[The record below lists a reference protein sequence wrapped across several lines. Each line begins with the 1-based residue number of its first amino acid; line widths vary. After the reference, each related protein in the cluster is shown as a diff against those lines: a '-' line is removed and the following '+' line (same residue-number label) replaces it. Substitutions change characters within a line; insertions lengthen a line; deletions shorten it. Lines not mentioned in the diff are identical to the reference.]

1 MVLKN
6 ISMFKTDMSLFYP
19 NYLPHPLI
27 KLKTL
32 FFFFLSKDILN
43 GALQTYVRTLCMV

>member
-32 FFFFLSKDILN
+32 FFLSKDILN